1 MGNAGGKRTSESYHR
16 FASGLMCLSLMVCI
30 VGGILGGVSAI
41 TVTLRAIG
49 VYIVLGS
56 TLKLLHR
63 AWASWE
69 DTRQVEGK
77 KAVKKP

>member
-1 MGNAGGKRTSESYHR
+1 MANAGGKRTSDTYHR
-16 FASGLMCLSLMVCI
+16 FASGLLCLSLMVCI

-41 TVTLRAIG
+41 TVTLRAIT

-56 TLKLLHR
+56 ALKLLYR

-69 DTRQVEGK
+69 DTQRVEVK
-77 KAVKKP
+77 KAAKK